1 MTKLNLQMQRNW
13 GYNTSTKYS
22 AEEHPEQS
30 DMSNILGTVVN
41 RLVENHPPDILETR
55 GIVIIGQTYN
65 VELRRV
71 IRTLSREAPRELS
84 ILDKALQKSMI
95 DIDGLGLDV

>member
-1 MTKLNLQMQRNW
+1 MGLQYQP
-13 GYNTSTKYS
+13 KYS